1 MEGRMNQPSDT
12 RRTSER
18 TVKDLMVPLDQ
29 YGVVSEDATLLD
41 AIQVYD
47 EAMKKRD
54 RKRQP
59 FRAVLVQDKKGRI
72 VGKLGQLAFLKAL
85 EPQHHM
91 LADMSKFS
99 SSGVSEQF
107 ISSVLQH
114 YRFFEGD
121 ITSLAARARSVKVR
135 DMMHPVEEFIDEN
148 SSLSEAIYKLV
159 LYDTLSI
166 LVTRKGKVVGLVRL
180 DDVCQEVAMLIKE
193 ASPK

>member
-1 MEGRMNQPSDT
+1 MNETASDNKT
-12 RRTSER
+12 RIKTI
-18 TVKDLMVPLDQ
+18 KDLMVPLDQ

-41 AIQVYD
+41 AVKEYD
-47 EAMKKRD
+47 EAMKRRD
-54 RKRQP
+54 RSRQP
-59 FRAVLVQDKKGRI
+59 FRAVLVKDKKGEI
-72 VGKLGQLAFLKAL
+72 IGKLGQLAFLKAL

-107 ISSVLQH
+107 ISSVMQH

-121 ITSLAARARSVKVR
+121 ISSLCARASNVKVR
-135 DMMHPVEEFIDEN
+135 DMMHRVEEFIEEN
-148 SSLSEAIYKLV
+148 ASLSEAIYKLV

-180 DDVCQEVAMLIKE
+180 DDVCQEVASLIKE
-193 ASPK
+193 ATPECED